1 VRWLG
6 ARLLTLVSDYPR
18 TVLALKAA
26 LAAGV
31 AWLLVQPLGGV
42 ADDYA
47 YYAPLGAVVV
57 MSTTVMTSVRTG
69 LQAVAAIGVG
79 AGLAAIVIQLPVP
92 RLVGIVIVVGVGFAL
107 VNWRRLGTMS
117 MWVPLAA
124 LFVLILGG
132 DNPSYY
138 VLGYFGLTAV
148 GAAVGVAV
156 NLALPQLPLGRTVQ
170 ALAALQDELAHQ
182 LRSLADDLRSA
193 EDLGTD
199 SVRISSSVKP
209 PAQKLEQLVAEVRDA
224 RRVNWRSGRWKHLAN
239 RREEQAR
246 ALETIAYLVE
256 EVGALLGRSNTQML
270 RGRTAVGDAIAD
282 ALAATAD
289 MLEATDLTSGDA
301 AAAAPAADA
310 MRCVEHLREVTL
322 RHAAI
327 RDADDVVLVGA
338 SATVTLQRAVEAW
351 E

>member
-1 VRWLG
+1 
-6 ARLLTLVSDYPR
+6 
-18 TVLALKAA
+18 VLALKAA

-31 AWLLVQPLGGV
+31 AWLLVQPFGGV

-69 LQAVAAIGVG
+69 VQAVAAIGVG
-79 AGLAAIVIQLPVP
+79 AGLAAIVIQVPVP
-92 RLVGIVIVVGVGFAL
+92 RLVGVMIVVGAGFAL
-107 VNWRRLGTMS
+107 VDWRRLGAMS

-124 LFVLILGG
+124 LFVLVLGG
-132 DNPSYY
+132 DNPAYY

-156 NLALPQLPLGRTVQ
+156 NLALPQLPLGRTMQ
-170 ALAALQDELAHQ
+170 ALAALQDELALQ

-199 SVRISSSVKP
+199 SGRISSSVKP
-209 PAQKLEQLVAEVRDA
+209 PAERLGQLVTEARDA
-224 RRVNWRSGRWKHLAN
+224 HRVNWRSGRWAHLAS

-246 ALETIAYLVE
+246 ALEAIAYLVE
-256 EVGALLGRSNTQML
+256 EVGALLGRSSTLML
-270 RGRTAVGDAIAD
+270 RGRTRVGDAMAD

-289 MLEATDLTSGDA
+289 MLEATDLTSGDDA
-301 AAAAPAADA
+301 AYAPVDEAT
-310 MRCVEHLREVTL
+310 RCVEHLREVSL
-322 RHAAI
+322 RRGGA
-327 RDADDVVLVGA
+327 RDADDAVLVGS
-338 SATVTLQRAVEAW
+338 SATVTLQRAIDAW
-351 E
+351 R